1 MDGRLT
7 APTMNP
13 SPDIADHP
21 ARILI
26 VDDKSTNRQLLEVM
40 LRPEGFVLL
49 SAASGEEAL
58 AIVAQQPPDLI
69 LLDIMMPGM
78 DGYQV
83 AGTIKG
89 NRATRNIP
97 IIIITA
103 LDDRRARMIGLGAG
117 AEDFL
122 TKPVDRAEL
131 CVRVRNLLR
140 LKAYGD
146 YHDKYSQKLEGE
158 VGSRTADLVESERL
172 YRSTFDAAPVGIV
185 HLGLDGQWLRVNQ
198 RLCDLLGYSREE
210 LQRIGVQELI
220 QSEEGAGEAKSFRRM
235 AAGTLNR
242 HVVDEKR
249 YRRQDGSFVWARVNM
264 SVHRDAEGQPQHFI
278 SVIEDITEMKRAEQE
293 LRDSSE
299 QLRSLAAHLLSVREE
314 ERARISREVHD
325 ELGQSLTAVKMDLAW
340 LEGRL
345 QRGNDQMLERIR
357 STRQLADS
365 IIQSIRRISTELRPA
380 VLDLGLAEAVEWQ
393 VQEFQARSG
402 IQCKV
407 RLLTRE
413 VVASNASTAM
423 FRIFQETLT
432 NVARHAHATRVEVV
446 LQKQQDRLVLLIH
459 DNGRGFDQTDPS
471 LSKSLG
477 LLGMRERAAILGG
490 QVNISSTPGKGT
502 TVTAWFPLP
511 SPEES
516 GAISATSS

>member
-1 MDGRLT
+1 
-7 APTMNP
+7 MNP

-26 VDDKSTNRQLLEVM
+26 VEDEPLNRQVLEVM
-40 LRPEGFVLL
+40 LRPEGFLLL

-58 AIVAQQPPDLI
+58 AVVAQQPPDLI

-89 NRATRNIP
+89 NPATKNIP
-97 IIIITA
+97 IIMLTA
-103 LDDRRARMIGLGAG
+103 LDDHNARMLGLSAG

-146 YHDKYSQKLEGE
+146 YHDKYSQKLEDE

-185 HLGLDGQWLRVNQ
+185 HVGLDGQWLRVNQ
-198 RLCDLLGYSREE
+198 CLCDLLGYPCEA
-210 LQRIGVQELI
+210 LQSLGVQELI
-220 QSEEGAGEAKSFRRM
+220 QSEEGAGEAESFRRM
-235 AAGTLNR
+235 VAGTLDR
-242 HVVDEKR
+242 DVVHEKR
-249 YRRQDGSFVWARVNM
+249 YRRQDGSFVWTRVNV

-278 SVIEDITEMKRAEQE
+278 AVIEDITEMKRAEQE
-293 LRDSSE
+293 LRASSE
-299 QLRSLAAHLLSVREE
+299 QLRDLAAHLLTVREE

-345 QRGNDQMLERIR
+345 PRSDGQMLKRIH
-357 STRQLADS
+357 STLKLADS
-365 IIQSIRRISTELRPA
+365 IIQAIRRISTELRPG
-380 VLDLGLAEAVEWQ
+380 VLDLGLAAAVEWQ

-407 RLLTRE
+407 RLLTQD
-413 VVASNASTAM
+413 VFAPDVSTAL
-423 FRIFQETLT
+423 FRILQETLT
-432 NVARHAHATRVEVV
+432 NVARHAKATRVEVV
-446 LQKQQDRLVLLIH
+446 QQKQRDRVVLMIR
-459 DNGRGFDQTDPS
+459 DNGQGFDQVGPS

-490 QVNISSTPGKGT
+490 QVNISSAPGNGT
-502 TVTAWFPLP
+502 TVTAWIPLP

-516 GAISATSS
+516 GAIPAAIP